1 MALELVARDVA
12 LPWMPQRANVLPR
25 RSREV
30 SDDKRFT
37 NGLIFDV
44 VTALEKHGYK
54 NTDVR
59 AMGQF
64 VGDLLKLTQTF
75 ESAPSSAS
83 SANGDLK

>member
-1 MALELVARDVA
+1 M
-12 LPWMPQRANVLPR
+12 
-25 RSREV
+25 

-59 AMGQF
+59 AMGRF
-64 VGDLLKLTQTF
+64 VGDLLELTQTF
-75 ESAPSSAS
+75 EGTPECSESYTSERDAGPESPSSIGTGEA
-83 SANGDLK
+83 LRFEPLPPETKR

>member
-1 MALELVARDVA
+1 M
-12 LPWMPQRANVLPR
+12 
-25 RSREV
+25 

-44 VTALEKHGYK
+44 VAALEKHGYK

-64 VGDLLKLTQTF
+64 VGDLLELTQTF
-75 ESAPSSAS
+75 EGTPSSQG
-83 SANGDLK
+83 SATP